1 MLVVNT
7 RALANPAFRPALA
20 TLEAAPGA
28 ALPPAGSELPV
39 VEGDRPLETCKSH
52 FLGRA
57 WSPQPEPLVG
67 VGSGGTGNGP
77 SPTLLPGG
85 NVTSWQGLPK
95 VVFPIT
101 LASSPLTQDPP
112 SGPGLNTLAC
122 LVAGTPVLA
131 QAGGP
136 SALATPATPTTV
148 FPAAPVP
155 HGQPHQLSSIS
166 IQTLKKGR
174 NQLGRDG
181 GTGWGPFA

>member
-7 RALANPAFRPALA
+7 QALANPAFRPALA

-28 ALPPAGSELPV
+28 ALPPAGSELPAG
-39 VEGDRPLETCKSH
+39 EGDRPLETRKSH

-85 NVTSWQGLPK
+85 NVTSWQGLPS

-112 SGPGLNTLAC
+112 VAQVSTLWHVWWLEC
-122 LVAGTPVLA
+122 PSRPKLVVL
-131 QAGGP
+131 
-136 SALATPATPTTV
+136 
-148 FPAAPVP
+148 
-155 HGQPHQLSSIS
+155 QP
-166 IQTLKKGR
+166 
-174 NQLGRDG
+174 
-181 GTGWGPFA
+181 